1 LKKRHIISTLSNGNI
16 ALLTRTAKR
25 AGLPWDLILS
35 AELVHH
41 YKPDPETYLMVP
53 HLLDLRP
60 EVMMVAAHVGDLRAA
75 QAHDLQAAYVPVR
88 WNGVLATNP
97 SRQTRPS
104 TLSPTTL
111 SSWQKAGGV
120 KPVSTSALC

>member
-1 LKKRHIISTLSNGNI
+1 LSFENDM
-16 ALLTRTAKR
+16 LLTNMANWPV
-25 AGLPWDLILS
+25 LPWHLILS

-53 HLLDLRP
+53 HLLNLP
-60 EVMMVAAHVGDLRAA
+60 PEEVMMVAAHVGDLRAA